1 MERVLVLTADEAL
14 LDDIL
19 RLVATA
25 GCDADVAR
33 DVGQVRAR
41 WRMAPVV
48 LMGGDLLAA
57 AAKAGLP
64 RRDGT
69 LLLCRQPP
77 EQHVWS
83 LAVDVGVA
91 HVLTLP
97 DAESVVVEALT
108 DAAETAAAPGLL
120 IGVVA
125 GRGGA
130 GASVLT
136 VALGVTAARLGH
148 CALAVDADP
157 LGGGLDVL
165 FGAEAAAGLRWPE
178 LTEVSGRL
186 SAVALHQALPSAYG
200 VSILSH
206 QRGRV
211 CDPGA
216 EAMLAVTRTG
226 RRAGDVV
233 VADLPRQWGA
243 GSAAVAAIADL
254 VLLVVPAEVRACA
267 AAARVTDA
275 LALSTRSAG
284 VVVRTVR
291 GSTLAPDLVAS
302 DIGLPL
308 AGVLRTETG
317 LDAALERGEAPA
329 CRGRGPMAALARA
342 VLRDLTRPGR
352 RRAA

>member
-1 MERVLVLTADEAL
+1 MERVLVLTADEVL

-19 RLVATA
+19 RLVAAA
-25 GCDADVAR
+25 GCEADVSR
-33 DVGQVRAR
+33 DVGQIRAR
-41 WRMAPVV
+41 WRMAPLV
-48 LMGGDLLAA
+48 LVGGDLLAA

-69 LLLCRQPP
+69 LLLCRHPLQ
-77 EQHVWS
+77 QADWS

-97 DAESVVVEALT
+97 AAESAVIGALA
-108 DAAETAAAPGLL
+108 DAAETAAAPGWLV
-120 IGVVA
+120 GVVA

-130 GASVLT
+130 GASVVT
-136 VALGVTAARLGH
+136 AALAVTAARLGRS
-148 CALAVDADP
+148 ALAVDADP
-157 LGGGLDVL
+157 LGGGLDLL
-165 FGAEAAAGLRWPE
+165 FGAEEVFGLRWPE

-200 VSILSH
+200 VSILAH

-216 EAMLAVTRTG
+216 EAMLAVARTG

-233 VADLPRQWGA
+233 VADLPRQMGPGSSALGA
-243 GSAAVAAIADL
+243 AADL

-267 AAARVTDA
+267 AAARVADG
-275 LALSTRSAG
+275 LSLVTESARI
-284 VVVRTVR
+284 VVRTVR
-291 GSTLAPDLVAS
+291 GGTLGPDVVA
-302 DIGLPL
+302 DNLGLPL
-308 AGVLRTETG
+308 AGVLRTESG
-317 LDAALERGEAPA
+317 LTAALERGEAPA
-329 CRGRGPMAALARA
+329 GRGRGPVAALARA
-342 VLRDLTRPGR
+342 VLRDLDRPVR